1 MWWCSK
7 IDKYEVYMSLISL
20 ICPTCPLITTL
31 ITISNGVIDVR
42 GTNSPQ
48 QYLNTKVTLARAFT
62 SFNNDLVELRQ
73 WLRDLEEQ
81 HFLRNNCRIAFA
93 M

>member
-1 MWWCSK
+1 
-7 IDKYEVYMSLISL
+7 MSLISL
-20 ICPTCPLITTL
+20 SCPTCPLITTL
-31 ITISNGVIDVR
+31 ITISNKDMELS
-42 GTNSPQ
+42 GTNSHEDH
-48 QYLNTKVTLARAFT
+48 LNTKVTLARAFT

-93 M
+93 MYVI